1 MKFVAIFMKLIVAG
15 VLMLPLV
22 GNSSM
27 AHAKELPDLV
37 VNARLM
43 EPVIL
48 AGETLP
54 LDSPGIRE
62 GVEKEL
68 MLALWNR
75 SQVLLWM
82 KRSSRIFPPVE
93 AMLKQEG
100 LPDDLKYVMVV
111 ESSLR
116 PHAGSS
122 KGAVGYWQFIKSTA
136 LKYGLRVDDCVDDR
150 RNLLRSTRAAC
161 AYLKK
166 LHGQFGTWPLALAG
180 YNMGENGL
188 AAAMELQE
196 VDSYYDLYLSLETQ
210 QYVLKIAAVKMILEH
225 PEKYG
230 FILKKGDYY
239 PFERHDRVRLNSP
252 GRLNLNIIARATDT
266 VFKEIKM
273 LNPELRG
280 YFLCEGNYDLAVPKG
295 KGKGF
300 NKRFQKLLTTWNN
313 DAHQIY
319 HVVKKGE
326 NLTMIARRYKLSLV
340 SLLQWNQ
347 LTFKS
352 YIHPGDVLV
361 VGFRGKKK

>member
-1 MKFVAIFMKLIVAG
+1 MKSIGVLIKLIAV
-15 VLMLPLV
+15 VLMLPAAGFFSV
-22 GNSSM
+22 
-27 AHAKELPDLV
+27 AHGKDLPDLV
-37 VNARLM
+37 VHSRLTA
-43 EPVIL
+43 PIVL

-54 LDSPGIRE
+54 LDSPAIRE
-62 GVEKEL
+62 GVEKEIL
-68 MLALWNR
+68 LALWNR

-82 KRSSRIFPPVE
+82 KRASRIFPPVE

-100 LPDDLKYVMVV
+100 LPDDLKYVVVV

-122 KGAVGYWQFIKSTA
+122 KGAMGYWQFIESTA

-161 AYLKK
+161 AYFKK
-166 LHGQFGTWPLALAG
+166 LHEQFGTWSLALAG

-188 AAAMELQE
+188 SAAMELQE

-210 QYVLKIAAVKMILEH
+210 QYVLKIAAVKMILEQ

-230 FILKKGDYY
+230 FSMEKEDFY
-239 PFERHDRVRLNSP
+239 PPEAYDRVQFTSP

-273 LNPELRG
+273 LNPEIRG
-280 YFLCEGNYDLAVPKG
+280 YFLCEGSYDLAVPRG

-300 NKRFQKLLTTWNN
+300 QKRFQKLLTTWND
-313 DAHQIY
+313 DAHHIY
-319 HVVKKGE
+319 HVVKTGE
-326 NLTMIARRYKLSLV
+326 NLTMIASRYNVPLV
-340 SLLQWNQ
+340 ALLQWNQ
-347 LTFKS
+347 LTVKS

-361 VGFRGKKK
+361 VGFRGKKKQ